1 MNKFFLNKLN
11 SLSEDKKLNK
21 VKLFAP
27 GFIFLMMLI
36 IYLIITM
43 QPALAHHAIG
53 GKTPTNFFEGF
64 LSGLAHPVIGLDH
77 VAFIVAIALIAV
89 LKEKFAFF
97 IPVVFVL
104 TTVAGTVIHLFS
116 VDLPI
121 PEIIVAGSVL
131 TVGLLLIKENKP
143 NARILFGLSTI
154 AGIFHGYAYGE
165 SIIGAEM
172 TPLGAY
178 LFGFSLIQLIVAML
192 AFYLGRL
199 TLTKVTNQPNLYLQ
213 FAGYLVCGIG
223 LSFLSTT
230 VFG

>member
-11 SLSEDKKLNK
+11 NFSGDNHPNK
-21 VKLFAP
+21 VKLLAP

-53 GKTPTNFFEGF
+53 GTTPDNFFEGF
-64 LSGLAHPVIGLDH
+64 ISGLAHPVIGLDH
-77 VAFIVAIALIAV
+77 FAFVVAISLVAV
-89 LKEKFAFF
+89 LKEKFGFF

-104 TTVAGTVIHLFS
+104 ATIAGTVIHLLS
-116 VDLPI
+116 INLPI

-143 NARILFGLSTI
+143 NTGILLVLSTI

-178 LFGFSLIQLIVAML
+178 LFGFSLIQLIVAAI

-199 TLTKVTNQPNLYLQ
+199 TLNKMTNQPNLYLQ

-230 VFG
+230 VFS